1 MSTKIKIC
9 GITSAKDALAA
20 IDAGADFLG
29 LIFVDASPR
38 CVKEEAAREIIA
50 SVQGRAQMVGVFKD
64 QDHDFVD
71 EISQRLALDFVQ
83 CHGNETINYVRN
95 LHTKAIKV
103 IEIEGLSESGDYDA
117 NPLDESRKWADGA
130 KYLLIDRPKSLRD
143 ELWYRNAARQIFRQ
157 LPLSLPYFFA
167 GGLNAENVG
176 WVVNTLRPF
185 AVDVASSV
193 ESAPGVKD
201 AAKMK
206 DFCNAVRNIEGE
218 TSCAP

>member
-50 SVQGRAQMVGVFKD
+50 SVEGRAQMVGVFKD

-103 IEIEGLSESGDYDA
+103 IEIEGLSESGDYNA

-130 KYLLIDRPKSLRD
+130 KYLLIDRPKALKD

>member
-130 KYLLIDRPKSLRD
+130 KYLLIDRPKSLKD

-201 AAKMK
+201 ADKMK

>member
-130 KYLLIDRPKSLRD
+130 KYLLIDRPKSLKD